1 MSNMIASLT
10 LGSEGLAA
18 RRSSCKESI
27 AAMAGI
33 IEDPDEEEDD
43 VPDTNETSVEKAP
56 QLQVSSSIMGS
67 IMGKGFESGYAI

>member
-1 MSNMIASLT
+1 MNNIISSLT
-10 LGSEGLAA
+10 LGPEGLAA

-33 IEDPDEEEDD
+33 IEDPDDEEDD

-56 QLQVSSSIMGS
+56 KLQVSCSIV
-67 IMGKGFESGYAI
+67 GKGFESGYAI